1 MLNFER
7 FRSKKNHNK
16 IREIVIKIFMYSYFL
31 LFFAVEIRI
40 KLNSGY
46 LSLSIFGSITYLHQV
61 LFFAEKVV
69 GFFESGDYSSEK
81 SDTTAKTDGFVKLM
95 DSNRYRIKVNDNNM
109 TRYLTKLLVLS
120 PTTLL

>member
-1 MLNFER
+1 M
-7 FRSKKNHNK
+7 
-16 IREIVIKIFMYSYFL
+16 
-31 LFFAVEIRI
+31 FFAVELRI

-46 LSLSIFGSITYLHQV
+46 LSSSIFGKITYFYQV

-81 SDTTAKTDGFVKLM
+81 SSDTTAKTDGFVKLM